1 MFSFFKKGKNK
12 KSKSTDVVEYNPTL
26 IKKFCKAHEKLEVT
40 INKVLEDTKKQDT
53 VAIRKSLKQLRLE
66 IIGHFMEEDI
76 SLYRYLTHY
85 YKQDENTLELIMAFE
100 SSIKEIQKG
109 VLAFLD
115 KYIQQNANYDKIFE
129 ARFTDIVESLT
140 TRVEAEENNLYTL
153 YIK

>member
-1 MFSFFKKGKNK
+1 MFGFFKKDKQK
-12 KSKSTDVVEYNPTL
+12 KKKGDVIEYNPSL
-26 IKKFCKAHEKLEVT
+26 IKKFCKAHEKLEIT
-40 INKVLEDTKKQDT
+40 INKVLEDTKKQDF

-66 IIGHFMEEDI
+66 ILGHFMEEDI
-76 SLYRYLTHY
+76 SLYRYLEKY
-85 YKQDENTLELIMAFE
+85 YENDENTLELIMAFE

-115 KYIQQNANYDKIFE
+115 KYIHKNANYDKIFE
-129 ARFTDIVESLT
+129 ARFMDIVESLT